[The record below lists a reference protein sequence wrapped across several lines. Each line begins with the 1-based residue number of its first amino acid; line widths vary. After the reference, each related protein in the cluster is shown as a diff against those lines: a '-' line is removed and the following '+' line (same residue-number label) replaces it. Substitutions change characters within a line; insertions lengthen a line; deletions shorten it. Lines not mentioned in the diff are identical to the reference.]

1 MSIEQLLNEHKVALE
16 ENTAAIRALLA
27 KGGSVSAAV
36 SADPSLTDK
45 APADTG
51 TAKKT
56 KAKTAETEAPKVK
69 KPAHTQ
75 AETIAAIVKIKDEF
89 GIDEAKKVVEELGF
103 KKMSDI
109 TEDKYDEA
117 FALSEKRFAE
127 LTEAIA
133 DENDDGGL

>member
-27 KGGSVSAAV
+27 NSGSVSTA
-36 SADPSLTDK
+36 SADLSVINK
-45 APADTG
+45 ASFDTG

-56 KAKTAETEAPKVK
+56 KVKTSETEAPKVK

-109 TEDKYDEA
+109 TEDKYDDA